1 MTSDVDI
8 CNLALGHLGDEA
20 TVTSIDPAEG
30 SIQAEHCQRY
40 YPIARKA
47 LLEIH
52 PWNFAKKRRAL
63 TALDETPP
71 ESWAYVYAYPNG
83 CAKPLKLLS
92 TGSTDDDAGEDFVV
106 EMLDDAQVI
115 YTNVED
121 AILVYTALVTDM
133 TKYSALAI
141 NAMARLLASYLAGPI
156 IKGETGIKV
165 AASHLK
171 IYKEVDLP
179 LAVAHDA
186 NSRKKQAGNTYQN
199 YTPTTIAARR

>member
-8 CNLALGHLGDEA
+8 CNLALAHLGDEA
-20 TVTSIDPAEG
+20 TVTSIDPPEG

-47 LLEIH
+47 LLEAH
-52 PWNFAKKRRAL
+52 SWNFAKKRRDLAE
-63 TALDETPP
+63 LDETPP
-71 ESWAYVYAYPNG
+71 ESWAYVYAYPSG
-83 CAKPLKLLS
+83 CVKPLKVLS
-92 TGSTDDDAGEDFVV
+92 PGSTDDDDSEDFVV
-106 EMLDDAQVI
+106 EVSGDATVI

-133 TKYSALAI
+133 TKYSALAV
-141 NAMARLLASYLAGPI
+141 NALARLLASYLAGPI

-165 AASHLK
+165 ATSHLK
-171 IYKEVDLP
+171 IYKDVDLM

-186 NSRKKQAGNTYQN
+186 NARKKQEGNTYQN
-199 YTPTTIAARR
+199 FTPSTIAARR